1 MNCGQTVDKQ
11 QTSECKQ
18 LKLQEKH
25 ENTFYDPHVNDG
37 VMTPR
42 ADRNEAEDNIS
53 LNIWLCSVNDHV

>member
-25 ENTFYDPHVNDG
+25 ENAFYDPHVNDG

-42 ADRNEAEDNIS
+42 ADRKEAEDNIS
-53 LNIWLCSVNDHV
+53 LNIWLCSVNVHV

>member
-25 ENTFYDPHVNDG
+25 EITFYDPHVMMSYDL
-37 VMTPR
+37 R
-42 ADRNEAEDNIS
+42 ADRKEAEDNIS
-53 LNIWLCSVNDHV
+53 LNIWLCSVNDHA